1 MTGNIQ
7 HLMLDIVFL
16 DGKVMN
22 SSRIGVFDSGLGGLT
37 VWREIRRQMP
47 NEDILYFADSK
58 NCPYGPKP
66 PQTIAKL
73 ACEIVDG
80 MIASGC
86 KMVVVAC
93 NTATAAAIDTLRQNY
108 SIPFVGMEPAIKQAA
123 LNTKTGKV
131 GVLATK
137 GTFDGRLYKETS
149 RKYANNIDVMVQIGT
164 GLVELVETDEY
175 NTEKAHSLLEKYVTP
190 MIEHGVDQIVLGC
203 THYPFFKPQIEQMVG
218 SGVAVIDPAPAVAR
232 QASKML
238 SANNLQNNSNH
249 IGTDLFVSSGKTEAM
264 RKLLTS
270 MTGKTYAESE
280 VEFGGERFEA
290 LSVG

>member
-1 MTGNIQ
+1 
-7 HLMLDIVFL
+7 MLDIVFL
-16 DGKVMN
+16 AGKEMN

-73 ACEIVDG
+73 ACGIVDG
-80 MIASGC
+80 MIAAGC

-93 NTATAAAIDTLRQNY
+93 NTATAAAIDTLRQTY

-164 GLVELVETDEY
+164 GLVELVEADEY
-175 NTEKAHSLLEKYVTP
+175 ETGKAHALLEKYVVP

-203 THYPFFKPQIEQMVG
+203 THYPFFKPQIERMVG

-232 QASKML
+232 QAGKML
-238 SANNLQNNSNH
+238 SAYNLQNVGDH
-249 IGTDLFVSSGKTEAM
+249 IGTDLFVSSGNVQSM
-264 RKLLTS
+264 RKLLKS
-270 MTGKTYAESE
+270 MTGKTYAELE
-280 VEFGGERFEA
+280 IEFGGQRLKA

>member
-1 MTGNIQ
+1 
-7 HLMLDIVFL
+7 
-16 DGKVMN
+16 MN

-37 VWREIRRQMP
+37 VWREIRRQLP

-80 MIASGC
+80 MIAAEC
-86 KMVVVAC
+86 KIVVVAC
-93 NTATAAAIDTLRQNY
+93 NTATAAAIDTLRRNY

-164 GLVELVETDEY
+164 GLVELVEADEY
-175 NTEKAHSLLEKYVTP
+175 ETEKAHSLLEKYVIP

-203 THYPFFKPQIEQMVG
+203 THYPFFKPQIERMVG

-232 QASKML
+232 QVSKML
-238 SANNLQNNSNH
+238 TAYNLQNINDH
-249 IGTDLFVSSGKTEAM
+249 AGTDLFVSSGTTEAM
-264 RKLLTS
+264 QKLLTS
-270 MTGKTYAESE
+270 MTGKTYTPTA
-280 VEFGGERFEA
+280 VEFGGQQFEA